1 MNLTDSAELS
11 LVTAPSDMVFYK
23 HLVFAQATMS
33 TEILMIS
40 WVSELYDMLTEDLI
54 LKCAMRS
61 YTGLSLMALG
71 GTEGPFELR
80 EFAVI

>member
-1 MNLTDSAELS
+1 MDLMDSAELS

-40 WVSELYDMLTEDLI
+40 WVSEIYDILTEDLI
-54 LKCAMRS
+54 LKRAMQF
-61 YTGLSLMALG
+61 YTGLSFMAFG
-71 GTEGPFELR
+71 GREGPFELR